1 MEQEQI
7 KQARKADLPT
17 YLAAKGEVLKRE
29 GRGYRHSVHDSLKIE
44 GNMYCWNSK
53 GTSGNALDF
62 VQEFYGL
69 NFRQAVE
76 ELTGEA
82 IPAAASVERPASTP
96 FPVIRS
102 RTRRR
107 RSVRSHRL
115 CEAG

>member
-7 KQARKADLPT
+7 KQARRADLPT

-29 GRGYRHSVHDSLKIE
+29 GRGYQHSVHDSLKIE

-82 IPAAASVERPASTP
+82 IPAAAPVERPAL
-96 FPVIRS
+96 
-102 RTRRR
+102 RRKR
-107 RSVRSHRL
+107 I
-115 CEAG
+115 AGTGRQCAEGICLSD